1 MKQDL
6 ETTIHTQERTSV
18 SVDRWDDGVWLSIQ
32 LHAGSARTILTRE
45 EATRLV
51 QGLQA
56 ILASEVEA

>member
-45 EATRLV
+45 EAARLV

-56 ILASEVEA
+56 ILAAEVEA